1 MDLVSAGMTR
11 KECAA
16 LKGSS
21 LNIMEKWN
29 ILKPYWEVCRHTGY
43 GQSLQIAVREI
54 YGIDAICTET
64 IEAFGRRIPK
74 RFWRT
79 PLSKSPEREV
89 QHQGVNTGYLGK

>member
-1 MDLVSAGMTR
+1 MSTFRRLSTTGRKNDVIAEFLAHYFNVDLVSAGMTR

-43 GQSLQIAVREI
+43 GQSPA
-54 YGIDAICTET
+54 DC
-64 IEAFGRRIPK
+64 
-74 RFWRT
+74 
-79 PLSKSPEREV
+79 S
-89 QHQGVNTGYLGK
+89 QGDIRD